1 MTLNWQILGKIL
13 LQAPQPYSFG
23 YEVNDGNNNYGHQQE
38 SDGSVTTGSY
48 RVLLPDGRTQI
59 VNFRA
64 DKNGYVADVKYEVSL
79 FSKPSSSSSSSYSNR
94 APAAAPAPSYK
105 VPAKSAS
112 PKAWTAF
119 TQFKPAAKRAS
130 YKSDLIAAYG
140 SKVIQDGPGRPA
152 GSYKAL
158 DGNEIEY
165 VQPTTPTTPSYVI
178 AEPIDAYDNDPT
190 TPVYSQNPATTEY
203 QASTTTTTTPAPTTA
218 ERSGINSIH

>member
-1 MTLNWQILGKIL
+1 M
-13 LQAPQPYSFG
+13 
-23 YEVNDGNNNYGHQQE
+23 NDGYNNYGHQQE

-79 FSKPSSSSSSSYSNR
+79 FKPSSSSSSSYSNK

-105 VPAKSAS
+105 VPAKSGS

-152 GSYKAL
+152 VTYKVL

-165 VQPTTPTTPSYVI
+165 VQPATTPTTPSYVI
-178 AEPIDAYDNDPT
+178 AEPIDAYENDPT
-190 TPVYSQNPATTEY
+190 TPVYSQNPTTEY
-203 QASTTTTTTPAPTTA
+203 QQASTTTTSTPAPITA
-218 ERSGINSIH
+218 ERSEVDSIHYKFSYSK

>member
-1 MTLNWQILGKIL
+1 
-13 LQAPQPYSFG
+13 
-23 YEVNDGNNNYGHQQE
+23 VNDGYNNYGHQQE

-79 FSKPSSSSSSSYSNR
+79 FKPSSSSSSSYSNK

-105 VPAKSAS
+105 VPAKSGS

-178 AEPIDAYDNDPT
+178 AEPIDAYGNEPT
-190 TPVYSQNPATTEY
+190 TPVYYQNPATTEY
-203 QASTTTTTTPAPTTA
+203 QASTTTPAPITA
-218 ERSGINSIH
+218 ERSEVDSIHYKFSYFK